1 MTIGLLI
8 QFQVALCLV
17 STPKG
22 RTAGQTETFLE
33 DDTIDDTNFMDL
45 NKRGWG
51 LLRLGRG
58 LQMLRLGKR
67 ANARLPA
74 GLKLDHILGDHEEV
88 KQLTSSQVK
97 DLVNYLFDDDDAR
110 DDVRRQPPLPRYGR
124 ESRSRADDS
133 ADLELYRQLLSKL
146 PTRQIKP
153 TPRGGRYR
161 RSLSDDYFLPLWAN
175 YRHLGSNVVQA
186 KAALLPRFGRPKAD
200 KNDVALN
207 DQSKNSEVV

>member
-1 MTIGLLI
+1 MLQRVLEMC
-8 QFQVALCLV
+8 LCLSVIFIV
-17 STPKG
+17 SG
-22 RTAGQTETFLE
+22 RTAGQTEPFLE
-33 DDTIDDTNFMDL
+33 DDTIDDTNFMEL

-67 ANARLPA
+67 ANTRLPA

-161 RSLSDDYFLPLWAN
+161 RSLSDDYLLPLWAN
-175 YRHLGSNVVQA
+175 YRHLGSNEVQA
-186 KAALLPRFGRPKAD
+186 KAALLSRFGRPKAD
-200 KNDVALN
+200 KNDVAVN
-207 DQSKNSEVV
+207 DQSKNSVV